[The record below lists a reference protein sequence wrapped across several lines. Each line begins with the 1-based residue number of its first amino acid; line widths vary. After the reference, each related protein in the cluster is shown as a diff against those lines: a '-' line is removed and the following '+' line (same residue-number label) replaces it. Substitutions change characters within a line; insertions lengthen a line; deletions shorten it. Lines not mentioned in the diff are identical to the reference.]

1 MAQPLC
7 LEAKRCSRLVRY
19 AVASLF
25 LLSPARA
32 WATTLLYRVW
42 LSALEIGTYTN
53 AISHSGDEDVIV
65 TTRLRINVLWGV
77 RRESSDRVARWRGGR
92 LMTFDSST
100 TWSDGSQ
107 SSVHGEA
114 QGNKFQIT
122 VPGKPTVLVP
132 PDVFPSNPWSP
143 DLVNASWIMAENTG
157 LAEPGRVSG
166 GQREIVEINHQQVSA
181 RRWVIQSEH
190 ENSVVWFDDRGIAV
204 KFDAQVAGRTI
215 VFTLDSEQAS

>member
-32 WATTLLYRVW
+32 WATTLSYRVW

-157 LAEPGRVSG
+157 LAEPSSQHYSIPAPENGFPGRGFSPG
-166 GQREIVEINHQQVSA
+166 HNHRATPIAGPPLTVDRTSRS
-181 RRWVIQSEH
+181 RR
-190 ENSVVWFDDRGIAV
+190 R
-204 KFDAQVAGRTI
+204 
-215 VFTLDSEQAS
+215 